1 MTKEI
6 LILKG
11 STFQGRQYY
20 ADTLLNVADDL
31 AGEMLAQGLAI
42 VVTQD
47 QADARAIA
55 DAFRQ
60 IYGAAMTINEVL
72 GRDDALNE
80 TVPTDW
86 PLQLSADEF
95 AAECQGMVEH
105 YDDLA
110 KR

>member
-1 MTKEI
+1 
-6 LILKG
+6 
-11 STFQGRQYY
+11 
-20 ADTLLNVADDL
+20 
-31 AGEMLAQGLAI
+31 
-42 VVTQD
+42 
-47 QADARAIA
+47 
-55 DAFRQ
+55 
-60 IYGAAMTINEVL
+60 MTINEVL
-72 GRDDALNE
+72 GRNDALNE

>member
-47 QADARAIA
+47 QADAAP
-55 DAFRQ
+55 
-60 IYGAAMTINEVL
+60 L
-72 GRDDALNE
+72 
-80 TVPTDW
+80 PT
-86 PLQLSADEF
+86 PFGKSTAPP
-95 AAECQGMVEH
+95 
-105 YDDLA
+105 
-110 KR
+110 